1 MEGVRDAHFSYDEG
15 TGEVTFDATRTSPE
29 EFLEQLSTMT
39 GFEARVINDPVIND
53 P

>member
-1 MEGVRDAHFSYDEG
+1 MRDARFSYEEG

-39 GFEARVINDPVIND
+39 GFEAWVVNDP
-53 P
+53 